1 MKAIKKLST
10 NTMPYA
16 AHHIGPAPNWYSRN
30 APIKTYILDLV
41 VDTYKFLNVTSK
53 VKDVLTLTA

>member
-1 MKAIKKLST
+1 MKAVKKLST

-16 AHHIGPAPNWYSRN
+16 AHHIGLALNWYSRN

-41 VDTYKFLNVTSK
+41 IDTYKFFNVTSK